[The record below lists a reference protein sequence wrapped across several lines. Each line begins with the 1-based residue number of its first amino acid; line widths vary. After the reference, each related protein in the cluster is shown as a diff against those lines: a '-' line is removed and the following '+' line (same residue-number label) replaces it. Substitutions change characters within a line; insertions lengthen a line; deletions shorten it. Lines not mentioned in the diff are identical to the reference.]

1 MNTVRILAAA
11 VLAVSAAASSAAL
24 ADSPR
29 SPLFVAG
36 KSWNGGF
43 AGPVNLVGGGQP
55 IASRK
60 FDAPAKDTY
69 AGPAG
74 PRATTTIR
82 IAPANVEKSAAAGG
96 QHYADFSAS
105 RSYAN

>member
-1 MNTVRILAAA
+1 MNTRRILAAA
-11 VLAVSAAASSAAL
+11 VLAVSAAASTAAF

-43 AGPVNLVGGGQP
+43 AGPVDTTGGGK
-55 IASRK
+55 AVTSRR
-60 FDAPAKDTY
+60 FDTPARDTY
-69 AGPAG
+69 AGAGG
-74 PRATTTIR
+74 PRATRAIR
-82 IAPANVEKSAAAGG
+82 IAPSATGASAAVAG
-96 QHYADFSAS
+96 QHFADFSAS